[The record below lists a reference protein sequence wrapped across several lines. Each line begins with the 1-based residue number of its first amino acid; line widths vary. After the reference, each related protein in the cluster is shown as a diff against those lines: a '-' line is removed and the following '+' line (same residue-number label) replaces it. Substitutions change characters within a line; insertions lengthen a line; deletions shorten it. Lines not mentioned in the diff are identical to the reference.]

1 MSWKMGLAAAIAAVM
16 FGVAPLAH
24 AQMQQKP
31 PAAQAG
37 PRPPR
42 QAAPVSG
49 ACNINSADVA
59 QLSLLPGVGPR
70 AGQGDHRASAE
81 NAVSHRRRA
90 GQGEG
95 HRPQDVRAPAPL
107 RDGFGSDHH
116 RAPLGSRPGR
126 ALSDSSR
133 GPPVSA
139 GGPFFRKE
147 TVQ

>member
-49 ACNINSADVA
+49 ACNINSADLA
-59 QLSLLPGVGPR
+59 QLSLLPGVGP
-70 AGQGDHRASAE
+70 
-81 NAVSHRRRA
+81 
-90 GQGEG
+90 
-95 HRPQDVRAPAPL
+95 VRAKAIIAHRQKTPFRTAEELVKVKGIGRKTFARLRPYVTVSGPTTIARLSGHAPAA
-107 RDGFGSDHH
+107 R
-116 RAPLGSRPGR
+116 
-126 ALSDSSR
+126 
-133 GPPVSA
+133 
-139 GGPFFRKE
+139 
-147 TVQ
+147 